1 MKDIICVKI
10 TKNHI
15 YNCGTRRIGRKGENL
30 STCFEINLDP
40 DLLNLDVFMEFE
52 KPNGETLATP
62 KLELINNVATYDM
75 PLYLLDTTGD
85 LKAQIVLRNI
95 ETGEIW
101 KTYIKTYF
109 VEDGICACDD
119 IPEKED
125 FITEAQKLL
134 DEIKENGGT
143 GGIAKETDP
152 TVPQHVKNITEQDIE
167 KWNNVDELENVL
179 RDILETIQSGVSA
192 SMTIEQIE
200 QLIVSYFE
208 NKTVREVEAE

>member
-1 MKDIICVKI
+1 MKDIICVNVS
-10 TKNHI
+10 KNHI

-30 STCFEINLDP
+30 STSFEITLDP
-40 DLLNLDVFMEFE
+40 DLLDLDVFMEFE

-62 KLELINNVATYDM
+62 KLELINNVATYDL
-75 PLYLLDTTGD
+75 PLYLLDTKGE
-85 LKAQIVLRNI
+85 LKAQIVLRNTI
-95 ETGEIW
+95 TGKVW

-109 VEDGICACDD
+109 VEEGICACDD

-134 DEIKENGGT
+134 DEIKESGGT

-167 KWNNVDELENVL
+167 NWNSLDQVL
-179 RDILETIQSGVSA
+179 QDILTIIQGGELDENQIA
-192 SMTIEQIE
+192 DIE

-208 NKTVREVEAE
+208 NKTVREVEE